1 MIVQLN
7 WFVDKCKTHDRA
19 TRYLRKGGI
28 HLIYASNASSHNLD
42 TKYRNK
48 QRIKLWKKID
58 NTQCQLKLVQSL
70 KMKKFDGCWGKLFS
84 HNFLMWKRQC
94 DSSFCFLVQLKKR
107 NQILLDSSKLVWS
120 YFDSTVSSSNFKH
133 LPNFFWGFWMLE
145 HR

>member
-7 WFVDKCKTHDRA
+7 WFVDKCKRHGRA
-19 TRYLRKGGI
+19 TRYLRKGGM
-28 HLIYASNASSHNLD
+28 HLIYASYASSHNLD

-48 QRIKLWKKID
+48 QRMKLWKKID

-84 HNFLMWKRQC
+84 HNFIMWKKAMWFFIVLFG
-94 DSSFCFLVQLKKR
+94 SIEKPNLAG
-107 NQILLDSSKLVWS
+107 SSKLVWS

-133 LPNFFWGFWMLE
+133 LPKDIWGFWMLE